1 MRVPHSL
8 FVDDCADAVYVADR
22 DNGAVH
28 RIQIRGDE
36 AGGAPTDHHDPSL
49 NPESR
54 RKCKPDSDPDSL
66 SDKLSST
73 ACAAT

>member
-22 DNGAVH
+22 DGGAVH

-36 AGGAPTDHHDPSL
+36 AGGESDFNWDPVPAL
-49 NPESR
+49 V
-54 RKCKPDSDPDSL
+54 
-66 SDKLSST
+66 
-73 ACAAT
+73 